1 MYDIYSAIQES
12 CLDGMSHTFTFMSHT
27 FGCLDILFG
36 METTAFLK
44 TFLLSHI
51 SESDTMS
58 ESVNKLRK
66 DFNVMKQNFRRSQI
80 LATNTP
86 EAEKMRR
93 DASERKRMQRL
104 RDKEKRKCR
113 RIW

>member
-1 MYDIYSAIQES
+1 
-12 CLDGMSHTFTFMSHT
+12 MSHTFTFMSHT

-58 ESVNKLRK
+58 E
-66 DFNVMKQNFRRSQI
+66 RRNS
-80 LATNTP
+80 
-86 EAEKMRR
+86 
-93 DASERKRMQRL
+93 DSEY
-104 RDKEKRKCR
+104 DDIIDDEY
-113 RIW
+113 